1 MALSGSQSINIH
13 GGAHTLI
20 VEWSASQ
27 NTSGNYSTVNANL
40 YIRGNYSY
48 STIYSGSVVKPVA
61 LVINGNRKSGS
72 ARIDISGTEKRLLL
86 SHSVNVGHNSDG
98 TKTFRLEGMLN
109 SQITWSGTYYGSEQW
124 TRKDWG
130 LNRIPRASTF
140 NQSASTFNMDGSGT
154 IYIYPASTSFTHKLY
169 MAFGNKKVL
178 LKDNPPVN
186 QNFGVEFKAKDFADQ
201 IPNADLGVG
210 VLVLET
216 YNGNTMIGG
225 NQRTTYLKLPTNYVP
240 SQPSVSV
247 SDESSVPT
255 KLGISKT
262 AGVYVKGMS
271 LLRFKC
277 SSSGVLGSTISSYQV
292 QIGGQTFSS
301 SNGTID
307 VNLTKVDVG
316 VGKVRATVKAIDS
329 RGRSNS
335 KTVELN
341 IREYRAPVIQ
351 NFSVARQNNSDVIII
366 TKKAKVQKIVASNR
380 TVLATNYEYSQS
392 AIDTYS
398 KAGYTGTWTTST
410 PLSNITVGETVL
422 LQLYNTTKC
431 DNDLIVATVKT
442 INSNSVSATSVGG
455 LDNSTSHNPYTV
467 KTEYK
472 LSSANTWT
480 AWKTE
485 TNSSATIN
493 SGGWDVAKSYDI
505 RITLA
510 DKLSQTIVQ
519 ASISTA
525 KVLLDFNKDVGVGI
539 GKMHER
545 GSLDIGGDSYFN
557 GKVQFAGGI
566 DYVLIPSGQNL
577 NNYTKPGFY
586 YNPSDSETANI
597 ANTPINHAFTLEVS
611 KHAGVRQ
618 IFTRYGIDKPRTW
631 VRNSVNGTWG
641 SWFEVFF
648 TSDFNSSFDARFN
661 QTMQVVNKNKI
672 GLPYGLAADGQRY
685 GKMVNLSVGRQII
698 TWNAT
703 GENNAASERLPDWA
717 IPSQQQTL
725 VLQRNAGVYVSEKP
739 TILHLYTD
747 GAIKWTNQTT
757 GQHVFTGSITYFAK
771 N

>member
-40 YIRGNYSY
+40 YIKGNYSY

-86 SHSVNVGHNSDG
+86 SHSVNVSHNSDG

-130 LNRIPRASTF
+130 LNTIPRASTF
-140 NQSASTFNMDGSGT
+140 NQSSDTFNMDGDGT
-154 IYIYPASTSFTHKLY
+154 IHIYPASASFKHKLY

-178 LKDNPPVN
+178 LKDNPPVK
-186 QNFGVEFKAKDFADQ
+186 QNFSVHFKASDFADQ

-255 KLGISKT
+255 KLGVSKT
-262 AGVYVKGMS
+262 AGIYVKGMS
-271 LLRFKC
+271 SLRFNC
-277 SSSGVLGSTISSYQV
+277 SSSGVVGSTIANYQV

-301 SNGTID
+301 SNGTINVD
-307 VNLTKVDVG
+307 LTKVGVG
-316 VGKVRATVKAIDS
+316 VGKVRATAKAVDS

-341 IREYRAPVIQ
+341 VREYRAPVIQ
-351 NFSVARQNNSDVIII
+351 NFSVARQNNGDVVII
-366 TKKAKVQKIVASNR
+366 TKKAKAQKIVASNR
-380 TVLATNYEYSQS
+380 TVLATSYEYSQG

-410 PLSNITVGETVL
+410 PLSNLTIGETVL

-431 DNDLIVATVKT
+431 SNDLIIATVNS
-442 INSNSVSATSVGG
+442 INSSSVSTTSVGG
-455 LDNSTSHNPYTV
+455 LDNSTNYNSYTV
-467 KTEYK
+467 RTEYK

-485 TNSSATIN
+485 TDSSATIN
-493 SGGWDVAKSYDI
+493 SGGWDVSKSYDI
-505 RITLA
+505 RVILS
-510 DKLSQTIVQ
+510 DKLSQTVVQ

-525 KVLLDFNKDVGVGI
+525 KVLIDFNKDIGVGI

-545 GSLDIGGDSYFN
+545 GALDIGGDSYFG
-557 GKVQFAGGI
+557 GKVQFTGGI
-566 DYVLIPSGQNL
+566 DYIWIPKGQDL
-577 NNYTKPGFY
+577 NNYRTTGY
-586 YNPSDSETANI
+586 YHNSTSADVVGI
-597 ANTPINHAFTLEVS
+597 ANTPINEAFTLEVS

-618 IFTRYGIDKPRTW
+618 VFTRHHHDKPRTW
-631 VRNSVNGTWG
+631 IRNYYNGTWG

-648 TSDFNSSFDARFN
+648 TSDFNSSFDNRFN
-661 QTMQVVNKNKI
+661 QTMQVVNKGKI

-703 GENNAASERLPDWA
+703 AENNTASERLPDWA

-725 VLQRNAGVYVSEKP
+725 VLQRNAGIYVSEKP

>member
-86 SHSVNVGHNSDG
+86 SHSVNVGHNADG
-98 TKTFRLEGMLN
+98 TKTFGLEGMLN

-130 LNRIPRASTF
+130 LNSIPRASTF
-140 NQSASTFNMDGSGT
+140 NQSASTFNMDGDGV
-154 IYIYPASTSFTHKLY
+154 IYIYPASTSFKHKLY
-169 MAFGNKKVL
+169 MHFGNKKIL

-186 QNFGVEFKAKDFADQ
+186 QNFSVHFKASDFADQ
-201 IPNADLGVG
+201 IPNADSGVG

-216 YNGNTMIGG
+216 YNGTTMIGG

-255 KLGISKT
+255 KLGVSKT
-262 AGVYVKGMS
+262 AGIYIKGMS
-271 LLRFKC
+271 LLRFNC
-277 SSSGVLGSTISSYQV
+277 SSSGVLGSRISNYQV
-292 QIGGQTFSS
+292 QIGGQTFNS
-301 SNGTID
+301 SNGTINVD
-307 VNLTKVDVG
+307 LTKVDVG
-316 VGKVRATVKAIDS
+316 IGKVRATVKAIDS
-329 RGRSNS
+329 RGRTNQNS
-335 KTVELN
+335 VELN
-341 IREYRAPVIQ
+341 IREYKAPTIQ

-380 TVLATNYEYSQS
+380 IILATSYEYSQS

-431 DNDLIVATVKT
+431 DNDLIIATVKS
-442 INSNSVSATSVGG
+442 INSSSVNATSVGG
-455 LDNSTSHNPYTV
+455 LDNSTSYNSYTV
-467 KTEYK
+467 RTEYK

-480 AWKTE
+480 TWKTE

-493 SGGWDVAKSYDI
+493 SSGWNVANSYDI
-505 RITLA
+505 RVTLA
-510 DKLSQTIVQ
+510 DKLNQTVVQ

-525 KVLLDFNKDVGVGI
+525 KVLLDLNRDIGVGI

-545 GSLDIGGDSYFN
+545 GALDVGGDMYVSGTLDSTTIN
-557 GKVQFAGGI
+557 GRAIK
-566 DYVLIPSGQNL
+566 QNGRTL
-577 NNYTKPGFY
+577 LDMFY
-586 YNPSDSETANI
+586 PVGSIFITTVNTNPSSYMGG
-597 ANTPINHAFTLEVS
+597 S
-611 KHAGVRQ
+611 
-618 IFTRYGIDKPRTW
+618 W
-631 VRNSVNGTWG
+631 VRFGNGQTLVGVNESDG
-641 SWFEVFF
+641 
-648 TSDFNSSFDARFN
+648 DFNSVQKTGGSKSHTIDYSNFPARATI
-661 QTMQVVNKNKI
+661 QKSWKGGTVSYAPWQGGSVSAGKWIVSTPYDM
-672 GLPYGLAADGQRY
+672 GEPYGRAIS
-685 GKMVNLSVGRQII
+685 NLQPYI
-698 TWNAT
+698 T
-703 GENNAASERLPDWA
+703 
-717 IPSQQQTL
+717 
-725 VLQRNAGVYVSEKP
+725 VYMWRR
-739 TILHLYTD
+739 T
-747 GAIKWTNQTT
+747 A
-757 GQHVFTGSITYFAK
+757 
-771 N
+771 